1 MTDHARR
8 FCTLL
13 ISIALATVFVFSQ
26 ATEEKSVKPGINDTW
41 KNPDL
46 APLVDILE
54 SESREIYTQRAD
66 LAALV
71 GPVKGATVADIGAGS
86 GFMAEEFARLIGAE
100 GKVYAVDINPKMLER
115 LSRSAKSKGIHNIE
129 TVVGTDTSIELPDR
143 SVDLLFICDTYHH
156 FEYPKTILESI
167 RRALKPGGQLVLV
180 DFDRVPGTSPAWLLQ
195 HVRAGR
201 DVFAGEI
208 IQAGFELTNDHN
220 PGFLKENYVLRF
232 RKAKR

>member
-26 ATEEKSVKPGINDTW
+26 ATEEKNVKPGINDTW

-54 SESREIYTQRAD
+54 SESREIYTHRAD

-86 GFMAEEFARLIGAE
+86 GFMAEEFARLIGTE

-115 LSRSAKSKGIHNIE
+115 LSRNAKSKGIHNIE

-143 SVDLLFICDTYHH
+143 SVDLLFIMGLAVHAQPHD
-156 FEYPKTILESI
+156 EEE
-167 RRALKPGGQLVLV
+167 G
-180 DFDRVPGTSPAWLLQ
+180 
-195 HVRAGR
+195 
-201 DVFAGEI
+201 
-208 IQAGFELTNDHN
+208 DHS
-220 PGFLKENYVLRF
+220 
-232 RKAKR
+232 